1 MIAHSELNIEQC
13 SVGTVEEVGGVS
25 VALIELVTAG
35 GVGVEAG
42 TGLESEVDTQSQG
55 EETDLK
61 TVRAHPVTSSPQ
73 HGPSQSDGPI
83 LRRWQSVAHSPV
95 ASGSILV

>member
-1 MIAHSELNIEQC
+1 MIAHSELSIEQC

-42 TGLESEVDTQSQG
+42 TGLESELEESQG